1 MIYSKFYSASDVRLK
16 EFPAVQW
23 LRLCTL
29 TAEVQSLVRKLRSHK
44 PHGAAKKKK
53 KSDITL
59 SLLILLCLMYQATY
73 LSIIHYCINLQ
84 KSH

>member
-53 KSDITL
+53 KVRYHIVITNTVMFNVPGHL
-59 SLLILLCLMYQATY
+59 FVNNSLLY
-73 LSIIHYCINLQ
+73 
-84 KSH
+84 